1 MMTHNQIMAKVL
13 FSNGLVSEKQ
23 VQDFWPKIDPSH
35 NLGDLLLQAGIID
48 RATYDAV
55 LQYVKNL
62 EEKLSAAER
71 GKSGSAEKPRSA
83 FERPAPKTPPKHAPR
98 PESVREEGKGGAAP
112 EKPFAVEGNNPYGTS
127 PTSHVDVEAV
137 EGLEQTAIAPGI
149 SAEEAEEASPGEN
162 GAEELPEKFEVE
174 SGEGAVSVPES
185 LTETNSLAQILAFAR
200 KVLATDVYLS
210 PSSPVALR
218 IFGRLHDATEKPF
231 DAKTLSNLLAE
242 AQKGFADGYE
252 PEVGKDFSK
261 SFAVE
266 GAGRCRL
273 TLIWEDLVPTLAIR
287 LISAESIPWENLFL
301 PPFASE
307 FLNLPRG
314 LVLIAGPSGSGRS
327 TTLSSLGEAI
337 SRNRDV
343 LLESIEKPIERLLKN
358 AGGLTV
364 QKEVGLHVHSGVSAV
379 NEAVRDGANVILFDH
394 LESVDELWALL
405 RASSAGALVV
415 AVATGSDVYGL
426 LARLLS
432 AAGSGE
438 GELAA
443 ALADELKGVVV
454 QHLIPVIDYS
464 GWVLATEAFRMTT
477 SISGLVRSRN
487 LIQIPAALANDKN
500 QAQTLDDSL
509 LGLVEAG
516 YIRGEEAWQR
526 SLNRRRF
533 AAYRPKDRRT

>member
-23 VQDFWPKIDPSH
+23 VQEFWPKIDAAHS
-35 NLGDLLLQAGIID
+35 LGDLLLQAGVID

-71 GKSGSAEKPRSA
+71 EKSGPAEKPHSA
-83 FERPAPKTPPKHAPR
+83 FERPTPKTSPKPVPR
-98 PESVREEGKGGAAP
+98 PEISREEATPTA
-112 EKPFAVEGNNPYGTS
+112 EKPFAVEGNNPYGSS
-127 PTSHVDVEAV
+127 PTSHVEVEAV

-149 SAEEAEEASPGEN
+149 SPEENASPDGEN
-162 GAEELPEKFEVE
+162 PEEDLPKRFEVE
-174 SGEGAVSVPES
+174 SGDGAVSIPEA
-185 LTETNSLAQILAFAR
+185 LTEKNSLAQILAFAR
-200 KVLATDVYLS
+200 KARATDVYLS

-218 IFGRLHDATEKPF
+218 IFGRLHYATEKPF
-231 DAKTLSNLLAE
+231 SAKTLSKWLSE

-266 GAGRCRL
+266 GAGRSRL
-273 TLIWEDLVPTLAIR
+273 TLIWEDSVPTLAFR
-287 LISAESIPWENLFL
+287 LIPADTVSWENLFL
-301 PPFASE
+301 PPFASD
-307 FLNLPRG
+307 FLNLPHG
-314 LVLIAGPSGSGRS
+314 LLLIAGPSGSGRS
-327 TTLSSLGEAI
+327 TTLSSFGEAI
-337 SRNRDV
+337 SRSRDV
-343 LLESIEKPIERLLKN
+343 LIESIEKPIERLLKN

-394 LESVDELWALL
+394 LESMDELWALL
-405 RASSAGALVV
+405 RASSAGALVI
-415 AVATGSDVYGL
+415 AVATGSDVHGL
-426 LARLLS
+426 LSRLLS
-432 AAGSGE
+432 SAGSGE
-438 GELAA
+438 EELAA

-509 LGLVEAG
+509 QGLVEAG